1 MNSIDRNQP
10 EENHLDLFG
19 SVAIRKIKELVD
31 KSPTCF
37 FCTAEAKDGPHGARP
52 MIVQQADSAGN
63 LWFLSADD
71 SHKNLELAADP
82 SVRLYFQGST
92 HTDFLLING
101 IATVSRDKGK
111 IEELWNPIVK
121 TWFTGGMD
129 DPRITVIRVT
139 PTEGYYWDTKHGS
152 AVAGIK
158 MLIGAALGTT
168 LDDSIEGSLSV

>member
-1 MNSIDRNQP
+1 MDSINRNQP

-19 SVAIRKIKELVD
+19 SVAISKIKELVD

-52 MIVQQADSAGN
+52 MNVQQVDDAGN

-92 HTDFLLING
+92 HSDFLLING
-101 IATVSRDKGK
+101 IATVSRDRAK
-111 IEELWNPIVK
+111 IDELWNP
-121 TWFTGGMD
+121 
-129 DPRITVIRVT
+129 
-139 PTEGYYWDTKHGS
+139 
-152 AVAGIK
+152 
-158 MLIGAALGTT
+158 
-168 LDDSIEGSLSV
+168 